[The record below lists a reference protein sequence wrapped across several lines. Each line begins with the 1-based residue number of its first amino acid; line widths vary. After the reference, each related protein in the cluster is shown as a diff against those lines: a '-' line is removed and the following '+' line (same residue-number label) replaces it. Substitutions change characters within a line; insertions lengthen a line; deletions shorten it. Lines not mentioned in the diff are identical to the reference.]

1 MDRIDTL
8 RTFLRVAEMR
18 SFTRAAASLQMPRS
32 TVSTAIRELETRL
45 GTRLLSRTTRHV
57 ALTHDGQELYD
68 RALRLLGELEAL
80 EGLFHQDDTQL
91 HGRLRIEAPGRIA
104 RLIIVPALPD
114 FFARYPGIEL
124 EIGASDRPVNLVTEG
139 VDCAIRVGEL
149 AESSLIARPLG
160 QLPLINC
167 ASPDYLARHG
177 TPTTLDDLWHHQA
190 IHYAS
195 PFGSIAEDWEY
206 REAGESRMLSL
217 PGRIIVDNAESYIA
231 ACLAGLGLIQVPTY
245 DVQHHLREERLVE
258 VLPDHRAAPMPLT
271 ILYPHRHHRSHL
283 LRVFI
288 AWVETLL
295 SEEIQ
300 GLSSPLTLPS

>member
-32 TVSTAIRELETRL
+32 TVSTAIRELEARL

-57 ALTHDGQELYD
+57 ALTHDGEELYD

-80 EGLFHQDDTQL
+80 EGLFRQDDTQL

-114 FFARYPGIEL
+114 FFARYPSIEL
-124 EIGASDRPVNLVTEG
+124 EIGASDRPVNLVAEG

-160 QLPLINC
+160 RLPLINC
-167 ASPDYLARHG
+167 ASPGYLARHG
-177 TPTTLDDLWHHQA
+177 APATLDDLRHHRA
-190 IHYAS
+190 IRYAS

-206 REAGESRMLSL
+206 RETEESRTLSL
-217 PGRIIVDNAESYIA
+217 PGQVIVDNAESYIA

-245 DVQHHLREERLVE
+245 DVQHHLREGRLVE
-258 VLPDHRAAPMPLT
+258 VLPDYRAAPMPLT
-271 ILYPHRHHRSHL
+271 ILYPHRHHRSRL

-295 SEEIQ
+295 SQEIQ
-300 GLSSPLTLPS
+300 GLSSPLSLSS

>member
-18 SFTRAAASLQMPRS
+18 SFTKAAASLQMPRS
-32 TVSTAIRELETRL
+32 TVSTAIQELEARL

-57 ALTHDGQELYD
+57 ALTHDGKELYD

-160 QLPLINC
+160 RLPLINC

-177 TPTTLDDLWHHQA
+177 TPTTLDDLCHHQA

-206 REAGESRMLSL
+206 REAGESRTLSL
-217 PGRIIVDNAESYIA
+217 PSRVIVDNAESYIA

-271 ILYPHRHHRSHL
+271 ILYPHRHHRSRL

-295 SEEIQ
+295 SQEIQ
-300 GLSSPLTLPS
+300 GLSSPMALSS